1 MSGEHGGGERG
12 GVDRI
17 RGFRNRVRERVIEG
31 LPPGMELTDEE
42 LRGRIEEQIGIVSAQ
57 EYFRLDEKR
66 QIRHEVFNSLRRMDV
81 LQDILEDEDVTEI
94 MVNGVNRIFIEKG
107 GRITETGLRFEGQE
121 RLEDIAQQIAST
133 GNRIVNESH
142 PILDAR
148 LEDGSRVNI
157 VVPPVAIEGP
167 VITIRKFPKEAMTM
181 QDLITMGA
189 VTEEVEEFLKKMV
202 AARYNIFISGG
213 TGSFG
218 AMAIP
223 IAKSQGLTVI
233 TNGNAAGRDRVMSL
247 GADRFIDYKQEDY
260 AQVLKEMD
268 GVIDTL
274 GDRELPKEFG
284 ILKQGGHLVSLR
296 GMPNGGFAQRMQIP
310 WFKRMLFSLAG
321 KKYDNM
327 AAKNGQHYHFIFV
340 HEDGIGLQRVSELF
354 AEQQIKPSVDK
365 VFTLSEINEAL
376 QKVAAG
382 GSNGKTVLKI

>member
-1 MSGEHGGGERG
+1 MKAAILEEYDKNGHQLVIRDLPMPEMGKNEVLIRVSTAGVNPLDNMIVRGEVKLIVPYPMPLVMGNELVGIVEKVGASVTPFKIGDRVYGRMPLARIGCFAEYAA
-12 GVDRI
+12 VDE
-17 RGFRNRVRERVIEG
+17 NALAQVPDY
-31 LPPGMELTDEE
+31 LSDEE
-42 LRGRIEEQIGIVSAQ
+42 AAAVPLTALTALQALELMQT
-57 EYFRLDEKR
+57 
-66 QIRHEVFNSLRRMDV
+66 HEGD
-81 LQDILEDEDVTEI
+81 T
-94 MVNGVNRIFIEKG
+94 
-107 GRITETGLRFEGQE
+107 
-121 RLEDIAQQIAST
+121 
-133 GNRIVNESH
+133 
-142 PILDAR
+142 
-148 LEDGSRVNI
+148 
-157 VVPPVAIEGP
+157 
-167 VITIRKFPKEAMTM
+167 
-181 QDLITMGA
+181 
-189 VTEEVEEFLKKMV
+189 
-202 AARYNIFISGG
+202 IFISGG

-223 IAKSQGLTVI
+223 IAKSQGLKVI
-233 TNGNAAGRDRVMSL
+233 TNGNAAGRDRVISL

-296 GMPNGGFAQRMQIP
+296 GMPNGGFAQQMQMP
-310 WFKRMLFSLAG
+310 WFKRMLFSIAG

-354 AEQQIKPSVDK
+354 DEQQIKPSVDK
-365 VFTLSEINEAL
+365 VFTLSEVNEAL

>member
-1 MSGEHGGGERG
+1 MKAAILEKYDKNGRQLVIRDLPIPEMGKNEVLIRVSTAGVNPLDNMIVRGEVKLIVPYPMPLVMGNELVGIVEKVGASVTRFKIGDRVYGRMPLARIGCFAEYAA
-12 GVDRI
+12 VDE
-17 RGFRNRVRERVIEG
+17 NALAKVPDY
-31 LPPGMELTDEE
+31 LSDEE
-42 LRGRIEEQIGIVSAQ
+42 AAAVPLAALTALQALELMQT
-57 EYFRLDEKR
+57 
-66 QIRHEVFNSLRRMDV
+66 HEGD
-81 LQDILEDEDVTEI
+81 T
-94 MVNGVNRIFIEKG
+94 
-107 GRITETGLRFEGQE
+107 
-121 RLEDIAQQIAST
+121 
-133 GNRIVNESH
+133 
-142 PILDAR
+142 
-148 LEDGSRVNI
+148 
-157 VVPPVAIEGP
+157 
-167 VITIRKFPKEAMTM
+167 
-181 QDLITMGA
+181 
-189 VTEEVEEFLKKMV
+189 
-202 AARYNIFISGG
+202 IFISGG

-223 IAKSQGLTVI
+223 ISKSQGLMVI
-233 TNGNAAGRDRVMSL
+233 TNGNAAGRERVMSL

-296 GMPNGGFAQRMQIP
+296 GMPNDEFAQRMQMP

-327 AAKNGQHYHFIFV
+327 AAKNEQHYHFIFA

-354 AEQQIKPSVDK
+354 AERKIKPSVDK
-365 VFTLSEINEAL
+365 VFTLSEVNEAL

>member
-1 MSGEHGGGERG
+1 MPEMGKNEVLIRVSTAGVNPLDNMIVRGEVKLIVPYPMPLVMGNELVGIVEKVGASVTPFKIGDRVYGRMPLARIGCFAEYAA
-12 GVDRI
+12 VDE
-17 RGFRNRVRERVIEG
+17 NALAQVPDY
-31 LPPGMELTDEE
+31 LSDEE
-42 LRGRIEEQIGIVSAQ
+42 AAAVPLTALTALQALELMQT
-57 EYFRLDEKR
+57 
-66 QIRHEVFNSLRRMDV
+66 HEGD
-81 LQDILEDEDVTEI
+81 T
-94 MVNGVNRIFIEKG
+94 
-107 GRITETGLRFEGQE
+107 
-121 RLEDIAQQIAST
+121 
-133 GNRIVNESH
+133 
-142 PILDAR
+142 
-148 LEDGSRVNI
+148 
-157 VVPPVAIEGP
+157 
-167 VITIRKFPKEAMTM
+167 
-181 QDLITMGA
+181 
-189 VTEEVEEFLKKMV
+189 
-202 AARYNIFISGG
+202 IFISGG

-223 IAKSQGLTVI
+223 IAKSQGLKVI
-233 TNGNAAGRDRVMSL
+233 TNGNAAGRDRVISL

-296 GMPNGGFAQRMQIP
+296 GMPNGGFAQQMQMP
-310 WFKRMLFSLAG
+310 WFKRMLFSIAG

-354 AEQQIKPSVDK
+354 DEQQIKPSVDK
-365 VFTLSEINEAL
+365 VFTLSEVNEAL